1 MDALKKIAG
10 LAYNYLY
17 DLRRFWRYASNH
29 RVGGRTQTQRL
40 SAIIATYHVV
50 EKGMSMPEVRL
61 GYGQDVIRKLIIM
74 IRSYQAAGYSTK
86 EQPIEEAVGALKA
99 YIDFHVERDFKLG
112 KIAEE
117 IRVLTDNLNAHG
129 GGTVRL
135 KRNEIRE
142 LGQAPFREFAQ
153 SRYSIRHYADKDV
166 PVELIREAVVI
177 AQKTPSVCNRQS
189 FRVYV
194 SKDRETKDAMLKHQS
209 GNRGFGQSADKVI
222 VVTADLET
230 FFASSERNQAFI
242 DGGLFSMSLM
252 YALHHLGLGS
262 CPLNWC
268 VNAIRDRRFRA
279 EYEIPDNEVVIMFMS
294 VGYLPEQL
302 DVPQSGRRPVD
313 EIFQIR

>member
-1 MDALKKIAG
+1 MNALKKIAG
-10 LAYNYLY
+10 LAYNYFY
-17 DLRRFWRYASNH
+17 DLHRFWRYASNH
-29 RVGGRTQTQRL
+29 RVGGRTQTQRV

-61 GYGQDVIRKLIIM
+61 GYGQDVVRKLISL
-74 IRSYQAAGYSTK
+74 IRAYQAAGYSMQ
-86 EQPIEEAVGALKA
+86 EQPIEEAVGALKT
-99 YIDFHVERDFKLG
+99 YINFHVERDFELG
-112 KIAEE
+112 EIAEE
-117 IRVLTDNLNAHG
+117 ICELTDGLNAHG

-135 KRNEIRE
+135 KRDEICELGKATFRE
-142 LGQAPFREFAQ
+142 LAQ
-153 SRYSIRHYADKDV
+153 SRYSIRNYADKNV
-166 PVELIREAVVI
+166 PIELIREAVVI

-189 FRVYV
+189 FRVHV
-194 SKDRETKDAMLKHQS
+194 SKDRATKNAMLKHQS
-209 GNRGFGQSADKVI
+209 GNRGFGHSADKVI
-222 VVTADLET
+222 VVTSDLET
-230 FFASSERNQAFI
+230 FFASSERNQPFI

-262 CPLNWC
+262 CPLNWS

-279 EYEIPDNEVVIMFMS
+279 AYDIPDNEVVIMFIS

>member
-10 LAYNYLY
+10 LAYNYFY
-17 DLRRFWRYASNH
+17 DLHRFWRYASNH
-29 RVGGRTQTQRL
+29 RVGGCTETQRV
-40 SAIIATYHVV
+40 SAIIATYHVI

-61 GYGQDVIRKLIIM
+61 GYGQDVIRKLIGLIL
-74 IRSYQAAGYSTK
+74 SYQSAGYSIN
-86 EQPIEEAVGALKA
+86 EQPIEEAVGALLA
-99 YIDFHVERDFKLG
+99 YIDFHIDRDFELG

-117 IRVLTDNLNAHG
+117 ILELTDKLNAHG
-129 GGTVRL
+129 GGTFRL
-135 KRNEIRE
+135 KRDEICE
-142 LGQAPFREFAQ
+142 LGKASFREFSQ
-153 SRYSIRHYADKDV
+153 SRHSIRNYADLDV
-166 PVELIREAVVI
+166 PIELIREAVVI

-194 SKDRETKDAMLKHQS
+194 SKDRATKNAILNHQS
-209 GNRGFGQSADKVI
+209 GNRGFGHSADKVI
-222 VVTADLET
+222 VVTSDLET
-230 FFASSERNQAFI
+230 FFASSERNQPFI

-279 EYEIPDNEVVIMFMS
+279 AYDIPDNEVVIMLIS